1 MPAIYIILIII
12 AAFVLTK
19 RIKRIVYDI
28 KIKNN
33 GKLKVDILFL
43 ILTILVICILIYL
56 TGLK

>member
-1 MPAIYIILIII
+1 MSAIYILLIPL

-33 GKLKVDILFL
+33 DKLKADILFL
-43 ILTILVICILIYL
+43 ILTILMICILIYL
-56 TGLK
+56 TELK

>member
-33 GKLKVDILFL
+33 GKLKADILFL
-43 ILTILVICILIYL
+43 ILTILMICILIYL
-56 TGLK
+56 TELK

>member
-33 GKLKVDILFL
+33 GKLKADILFL